1 MTTSLL
7 KRSVL
12 VVVGFL
18 LLSVVAPL
26 HSVGAAAED
35 DVCEGIAS
43 FDSGGAGCNS
53 SEGSS
58 IDGLIELGLNILTIV
73 AGVVAVIMLIVA
85 GFNYVTS
92 TGDSS
97 KISHAKNT
105 LIYAIVGLV
114 IVVFAQ
120 IIVQFVLARA
130 S

>member
-73 AGVVAVIMLIVA
+73 AGVGA
-85 GFNYVTS
+85 GILLVV
-92 TGDSS
+92 
-97 KISHAKNT
+97 
-105 LIYAIVGLV
+105 VG
-114 IVVFAQ
+114 
-120 IIVQFVLARA
+120 VLFHTFT
-130 S
+130 